1 VSLTSVELAHVYRAE
16 LADKGVP
23 RWQERLQA
31 DRLMVAESDIALVF
45 VDDYPEAYTQAEKDR
60 VAEVLYGHALQVS
73 IPLDAICFESSCAA
87 VADELAANLDTYEG
101 FKMEANPAG
110 EYVREPWGEDIHEA
124 YEVKGDWLE
133 KKGDGHY
140 RATLLRKEGYWM
152 CPALSAIWTLA
163 RLGVE
168 PYMDAVL
175 SEAMRYTDRFEADTV
190 TSVLPVTYIDNEA
203 AVVEILRQL
212 RKPRIPL
219 SRVRY
224 VLT

>member
-1 VSLTSVELAHVYRAE
+1 MNTSVELAHVYRAE

-60 VAEVLYGHALQVS
+60 VAEVLAGHALQVN
-73 IPLDAICFESSCAA
+73 IPLDAVCFESSCAQ
-87 VADELAANLDTYEG
+87 VADELAANVETTSYGARQDEETG
-101 FKMEANPAG
+101 
-110 EYVREPWGEDIHEA
+110 DIIELH
-124 YEVKGDWLE
+124 GDWLE

-140 RATLLRKEGYWM
+140 RATLLRKDGYWM

-168 PYMDAVL
+168 PYREAVL
-175 SEAMRYTDRFEADTV
+175 SEATRYTDRFEADTV